1 MYYKRSFLILIC
13 LNVVLLLLVF
23 SLKSSTQEIQYDNII
38 IIEENPLTSA
48 PSTVEDVP
56 LKNDIFTMETIEEPV
71 EENTKETY
79 KNTDS
84 LLNPSNVSIAE
95 LEAGLKY
102 ELVPLAAYF
111 LEAERL
117 YGVNACY
124 LASIAALES
133 GWGRYQFREN
143 NLFGFGRK
151 SFDTPEECIYYVA
164 EFLAT
169 EYLSEDGR
177 YFGGGYSLYHVNK
190 YYNGSDEW
198 YESVSSIYAS
208 IMRRIEE
215 YRSTK

>member
-1 MYYKRSFLILIC
+1 MHKCKAFT
-13 LNVVLLLLVF
+13 VLLFLTII
-23 SLKSSTQEIQYDNII
+23 SLISFVGSKGPDKEIQYENEII
-38 IIEENPLTSA
+38 VEENPLTSG
-48 PSTVEDVP
+48 P
-56 LKNDIFTMETIEEPV
+56 TMESFPLQTEAPIVEEIEEDPKATF
-71 EENTKETY
+71 EDTS
-79 KNTDS
+79 S
-84 LLNPSNVSIAE
+84 LLSRSNVSLEE
-95 LEAGLKY
+95 LKAGLKY

-111 LEAERL
+111 LQAEEL

-124 LASIAALES
+124 LAAIAALES

-151 SFDTPEECIYYVA
+151 SFDTLEECIYYVA

-198 YESVSSIYAS
+198 YESVSSIYAG

>member
-1 MYYKRSFLILIC
+1 MRKLKLFIIPIC
-13 LNVVLLLLVF
+13 LTVILSALFVSPKN
-23 SLKSSTQEIQYDNII
+23 SNREAQCEDEIIV
-38 IIEENPLTSA
+38 EENPLTA
-48 PSTVEDVP
+48 GPIIEITP
-56 LKNDIFTMETIEEPV
+56 LKVDAPMIVNA
-71 EENTKETY
+71 EENPNPIPKDA
-79 KNTDS
+79 NS
-84 LLNPSNVSIAE
+84 LLSKSNISLEE

-102 ELVPLAAYF
+102 DLIPLASYF
-111 LEAERL
+111 LEAEEL

-169 EYLSEDGR
+169 EYLSEDGK

-198 YESVSSIYAS
+198 YEGVCSVYAG
-208 IMRRIEE
+208 IIKRIEE
-215 YRSTK
+215 YRQK

>member
-1 MYYKRSFLILIC
+1 MHKCKAFT
-13 LNVVLLLLVF
+13 VLLFLTIISFISFVG
-23 SLKSSTQEIQYDNII
+23 SKGPDQEIQYENEII
-38 IIEENPLTSA
+38 VEENPLTSG
-48 PSTVEDVP
+48 P
-56 LKNDIFTMETIEEPV
+56 TMESFPLQTEAPIVEEIEEDPKDTF
-71 EENTKETY
+71 EDTS
-79 KNTDS
+79 S
-84 LLNPSNVSIAE
+84 LLSRSNVSLEE

-111 LEAERL
+111 LQAEEL

>member
-1 MYYKRSFLILIC
+1 MHKCKAFTVLLFLTIIFLISF
-13 LNVVLLLLVF
+13 VGSKGPDQV
-23 SLKSSTQEIQYDNII
+23 IQYENEII
-38 IIEENPLTSA
+38 VEKNPLTLG
-48 PSTVEDVP
+48 P
-56 LKNDIFTMETIEEPV
+56 TMESFPLQTEAPIVEEIEEDPKDTF
-71 EENTKETY
+71 EDTS
-79 KNTDS
+79 S
-84 LLNPSNVSIAE
+84 LLSRSNVSLKE

-111 LEAERL
+111 LQAEEL

-124 LASIAALES
+124 LAAIAALES

-143 NLFGFGRK
+143 NLFGFGHK

>member
-1 MYYKRSFLILIC
+1 MHKCKAFTVLLFLTIIFLISF
-13 LNVVLLLLVF
+13 VGSKGPDQV
-23 SLKSSTQEIQYDNII
+23 IQYENEII
-38 IIEENPLTSA
+38 VEKNPLTLG
-48 PSTVEDVP
+48 P
-56 LKNDIFTMETIEEPV
+56 TMESFPLQTEAPIVEEIEEDPKDAF
-71 EENTKETY
+71 EDTS
-79 KNTDS
+79 S
-84 LLNPSNVSIAE
+84 LLSRSNVSLKE

-111 LEAERL
+111 LQAEEL

-124 LASIAALES
+124 LAAIAALES

>member
-1 MYYKRSFLILIC
+1 MHKCKAFTVLLFLTIIFLISF
-13 LNVVLLLLVF
+13 VGSKGPDQV
-23 SLKSSTQEIQYDNII
+23 IQYENEII
-38 IIEENPLTSA
+38 VEKNPLTLG
-48 PSTVEDVP
+48 P
-56 LKNDIFTMETIEEPV
+56 TMESFPLQTEAPIVEEIEEDPKDTF
-71 EENTKETY
+71 EDTS
-79 KNTDS
+79 S
-84 LLNPSNVSIAE
+84 LLSRSNVSLKE

-111 LEAERL
+111 LQAEEL

-124 LASIAALES
+124 LAAIAALES

>member
-1 MYYKRSFLILIC
+1 MYKCKAFTVLLFLTIIFLISF
-13 LNVVLLLLVF
+13 VGSKGPDQV
-23 SLKSSTQEIQYDNII
+23 IQYENEII
-38 IIEENPLTSA
+38 VEKNPLTLG
-48 PSTVEDVP
+48 P
-56 LKNDIFTMETIEEPV
+56 TMESFPLQTEAPIVEEIEEDPKDTF
-71 EENTKETY
+71 EDTS
-79 KNTDS
+79 S
-84 LLNPSNVSIAE
+84 LLSRSNVSLKE

-111 LEAERL
+111 LQAEEL

-124 LASIAALES
+124 LAAIAALES